1 MMKNRF
7 VKKYLALLL
16 SFAVF
21 ALMPAAFTQEA
32 SAASKKTYYVTT
44 KVTTQTQ
51 SSEGTKVNT
60 YKYSYFKNGLQKK
73 IDYGTDGKVVHKRNS
88 KGYISK
94 STYYTAAGAVQS
106 IYTYKYKY
114 NNKGL
119 ATSEKCYYQK
129 TGGAKVL
136 NYSTFMSYHS
146 NGRVKRS
153 ITVYSDG
160 TKSDLLYYSS
170 GKYKKYVYTD
180 ENGRITT
187 TKYDK
192 YGSEKSYYGSGVSE
206 LHTTLKHDKK
216 GNITKDVYTTT
227 YDGYTTKTIAVTKYK
242 YDKHKNIR
250 KAVTTTTRT
259 EPDGSVSTSVYTYT
273 AKYKAVKVA
282 KKYQHFFPK
291 K

>member
-1 MMKNRF
+1 MMKNRIA
-7 VKKYLALLL
+7 KKYLALLL

-21 ALMPAAFTQEA
+21 ALIPVAFTQEA
-32 SAASKKTYYVTT
+32 NAASKKTYYVTT

-51 SSEGTKVNT
+51 SSDGTKVNT

-73 IDYGTDGKVVHKRNS
+73 NDNGTKKAIHKRNS
-88 KGYISK
+88 KGYITKTTFYNS
-94 STYYTAAGAVQS
+94 SGAVTGT
-106 IYTYKYKY
+106 YTYKYKY
-114 NNKGL
+114 NNKGH
-119 ATSEKCYYQK
+119 ATSEKCYYQAS
-129 TGGAKVL
+129 GAAKNL
-136 NYSTFMSYHS
+136 YYSTFMSYHS

-153 ITVYSDG
+153 ITVYSNG
-160 TKSDLLYYSS
+160 TKADLLYYSS

-192 YGSEKSYYGSGVSE
+192 YGSEKSYYSSAVSE
-206 LHTTLKHDKK
+206 LHTTLKHDKN

-227 YDGYTTKTIAVTKYK
+227 YDGYTTTTKAVTKYK
-242 YDKHKNIR
+242 YDKHKNIK

-259 EPDGSVSTSVYTYT
+259 EPDGSTSTSVYTYT